1 MKIDY
6 LVPLVLWVLSKI
18 LWRLGLLLDK
28 DKGYTGA
35 AEGIYPLVHHGTSFT
50 STPHSEKLSQKTLSP
65 PDPASVR
72 QCLGKDLTY
81 VKIIDIY
88 ILVKLM

>member
-1 MKIDY
+1 MFRKSEVD
-6 LVPLVLWVLSKI
+6 
-18 LWRLGLLLDK
+18 
-28 DKGYTGA
+28 T
-35 AEGIYPLVHHGTSFT
+35 AEGINPRVHHGTSFT